1 MEVHRISKPN
11 FQAMSQKE
19 LHDYVLAHRDDQEAF
34 YAYVDK
40 LHAEGNWIEM
50 PPLQSEQDLDNY
62 PEFIERMRENS
73 EPRDNVV

>member
-1 MEVHRISKPN
+1 MSKPN
-11 FQAMSQKE
+11 FQVMSQKE
-19 LHDYVLAHRDDQEAF
+19 LHDYVLAHRDDREAF

-50 PPLQSEQDLDNY
+50 PPLQSEQDLENY
-62 PEFIERMRENS
+62 PEFIERMRKNS